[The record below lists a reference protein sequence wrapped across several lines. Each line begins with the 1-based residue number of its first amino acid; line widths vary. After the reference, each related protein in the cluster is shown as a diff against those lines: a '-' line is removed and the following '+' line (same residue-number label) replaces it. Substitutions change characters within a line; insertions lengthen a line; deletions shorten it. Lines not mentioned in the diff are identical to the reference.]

1 MRAKSCSVLI
11 FTSIHFLLTFSI
23 KQLVQSAY
31 ENTSLSRNTKR
42 NLETHL
48 LVIDFNALSIRVTSV
63 TDKDTINA
71 YIIDQEVYSAWISF
85 FLFLFL
91 FFFLF
96 SYLPSFIGLRRGAGP
111 ALEEDG
117 KVDAEPE
124 RHSF

>member
-48 LVIDFNALSIRVTSV
+48 LVIDFDALSIRVTSV

-91 FFFLF
+91 FFFSF

-124 RHSF
+124 RYNF

>member
-11 FTSIHFLLTFSI
+11 FTIIHFLLTFSI

-91 FFFLF
+91 FSF

-124 RHSF
+124 RHNF

>member
-11 FTSIHFLLTFSI
+11 FTIIHFLLTFSI

-91 FFFLF
+91 FLFSF

-124 RHSF
+124 RHNF

>member
-11 FTSIHFLLTFSI
+11 FTIIHFLLTFSI

-63 TDKDTINA
+63 THKDTINA
-71 YIIDQEVYSAWISF
+71 HIIDEEVYPGY
-85 FLFLFL
+85 LFLHLLTF
-91 FFFLF
+91 
-96 SYLPSFIGLRRGAGP
+96 R
-111 ALEEDG
+111 ALLVCEELLG
-117 KVDAEPE
+117 QL
-124 RHSF
+124 

>member
-48 LVIDFNALSIRVTSV
+48 LVIDFKALSIRVTSV

-85 FLFLFL
+85 FVFVVV
-91 FFFLF
+91 FFSF

-124 RHSF
+124 RYNF